1 VWEVLTGSQAFAGRH
16 VAEVIQTVALEGKRP
31 PIPPDS
37 PEEYSLLMSSCW
49 AADAAERP
57 SFESILTCIN
67 LMLQHC
73 DGEAASPRE
82 GLANHELVADL

>member
-1 VWEVLTGSQAFAGRH
+1 MWELFTGSQAFAGRH

-31 PIPPDS
+31 HIPPDA
-37 PEEYSLLMSSCW
+37 PEEYALLMRSCW

-73 DGEAASPRE
+73 DGDAASARE
-82 GLANHELVADL
+82 GLAAHELVADL